1 MTISEKYLARSEKCT
16 FFRKSAA
23 FSAVFPCACRA
34 LIRSQ
39 RHSHKLQVPDGR
51 TQFLVIPGCWYYW
64 WTLSGSLSF
73 GTDSSSG
80 AAQKQTCLMS
90 DGHFPAGHSYQTR
103 RLYTV
108 KFTVQ
113 PCPTCA
119 HGMIV
124 VVPHFYLIS
133 GHMTTWPANQTEVS
147 PF

>member
-1 MTISEKYLARSEKCT
+1 MSGPNKI
-16 FFRKSAA
+16 SAA
-23 FSAVFPCACRA
+23 FP
-34 LIRSQ
+34 
-39 RHSHKLQVPDGR
+39 QVVRDGR

-113 PCPTCA
+113 DRPTCA

-124 VVPHFYLIS
+124 VVWYD
-133 GHMTTWPANQTEVS
+133 TWPANQAEVNS
-147 PF
+147 F